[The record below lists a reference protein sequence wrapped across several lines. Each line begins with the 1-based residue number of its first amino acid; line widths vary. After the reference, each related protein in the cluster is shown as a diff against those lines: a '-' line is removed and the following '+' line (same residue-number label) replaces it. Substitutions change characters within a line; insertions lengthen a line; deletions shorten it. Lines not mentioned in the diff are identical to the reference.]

1 MFVAVTEAQ
10 RVQRCISAIKLS
22 FPLLPL
28 LMFVFPLW
36 QQQPHRHRHTHRHT
50 HTHTHTHTRHFQHPA
65 ANRKVKMQIVLT
77 VSLHVNLRCLL
88 RPNFHLPALLT
99 YRMKHSIYM
108 SFSLLSNTLSLV
120 TLRRHAD
127 TGRQLKK
134 TGTWCFCKIKPNPGS
149 YSVARASGPLRA
161 GEWAATYASAYAWVC
176 VDMEEKLCVCFC
188 DAFKT

>member
-1 MFVAVTEAQ
+1 MRRAGTRQEETRSWGNVYVAVTEAQ
-10 RVQRCISAIKLS
+10 RVQRCISVIQLS

-28 LMFVFPLW
+28 LMFVHF
-36 QQQPHRHRHTHRHT
+36 HCDNNNHT
-50 HTHTHTHTRHFQHPA
+50 HTWHFQHPA

-88 RPNFHLPALLT
+88 RLNIQIQALHT

-127 TGRQLKK
+127 TERATGRD
-134 TGTWCFCKIKPNPGS
+134 S
-149 YSVARASGPLRA
+149 
-161 GEWAATYASAYAWVC
+161 
-176 VDMEEKLCVCFC
+176 
-188 DAFKT
+188 